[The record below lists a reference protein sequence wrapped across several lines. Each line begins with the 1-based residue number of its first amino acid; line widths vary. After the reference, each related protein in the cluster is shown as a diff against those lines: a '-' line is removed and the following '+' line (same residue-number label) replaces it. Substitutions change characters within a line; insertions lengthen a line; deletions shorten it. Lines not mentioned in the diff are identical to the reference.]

1 MEKTKKGAQKLG
13 IKSITDIVFDLDDG
27 YKGILHIL
35 AKYGEQSIW
44 NMTKLS
50 RDRHTK
56 WELNQKRIY
65 RRLLGT
71 VKLFSLLEKEY
82 VIEHTFEEKVRD
94 HPKKTYTLTLKGMLA
109 ALSTDIAID
118 EIKQFQ
124 NYIEFACSKVTDDK
138 LKTLIKNYIKGQIHV
153 FLVWH
158 AMHGIQLQMQTGS
171 NEYFSYF
178 FKNFIE
184 LPAKTGKNNKYR
196 EIYRTHLKKFLV
208 THTTISML
216 DFIADPNRE
225 IGIQEESDSTRQ
237 NLYEQFTS
245 AIQFDRYTPNTFQK
259 TGEFV
264 IGLIQKWPLYIQ
276 HLYQESKRN
285 TIRITDVK
293 DPVYLDEKENDS
305 SKIVLETPTYD
316 NKVLTNLKEF
326 MNEKTADALM
336 MYFIDKEFESEFRLY
351 RQTRFP

>member
-1 MEKTKKGAQKLG
+1 MKPIADT
-13 IKSITDIVFDLDDG
+13 VFVLDDG
-27 YKGILHIL
+27 YKGILHVL

-50 RDRHTK
+50 RDKHTR
-56 WELNQKRIY
+56 WELNQKKIY
-65 RRLLGT
+65 RRIVGT
-71 VKLFSLLEKEY
+71 AKLFSLPEKEY
-82 VIEHTFEEKVRD
+82 VIKHEEKIRSRTI
-94 HPKKTYTLTLKGMLA
+94 KTYTLTLKGMLA
-109 ALSTDIAID
+109 ALSTGITID

-138 LKTLIKNYIKGQIHV
+138 LKALIKNYIKEQMHV

-178 FKNFIE
+178 FRNFIE
-184 LPAKTGKNNKYR
+184 LPANTGKNNKYR
-196 EIYRTHLKKFLV
+196 EMYRTHLKKFLV
-208 THTTISML
+208 AHTTISML

-225 IGIQEESDSTRQ
+225 IGIQEESDSIRQ

-264 IGLIQKWPLYIQ
+264 IGLIQKWSFYIQ
-276 HLYQESKRN
+276 HLYQDDKRN
-285 TIRITDVK
+285 TIRITDAK

-305 SKIVLETPTYD
+305 SEIVLETPTYD

-326 MNEKTADALM
+326 MNEKTAEALM